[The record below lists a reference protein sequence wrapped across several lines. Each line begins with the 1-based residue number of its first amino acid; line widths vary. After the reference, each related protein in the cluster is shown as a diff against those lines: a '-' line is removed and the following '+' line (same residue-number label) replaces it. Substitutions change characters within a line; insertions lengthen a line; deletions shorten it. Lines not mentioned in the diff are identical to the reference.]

1 MVILCTHI
9 TLAAIFV
16 RCAITIAYENILA
29 ITPCMVFV
37 IGQGACA
44 AGIYAL
50 CSHLLPGYMT
60 FSVPTAA
67 LALVVGDYIDILSY
81 PWLWAILMTW
91 QAWRIVIQGSQT
103 MVARGIGT
111 MATIWIVA
119 VPSTI
124 NLLLWLL
131 VLVCSYTIVCCIG
144 ALLLTG
150 VYPWVIKKNYTTR
163 WQKLATRMP
172 CGSMQVVGRGLNKT
186 LASLRPP
193 VYMGVL
199 CLMQLYR
206 EYLSPFGSMTV
217 VSLSHF
223 GIDLVNAM
231 VSILAIGMWA
241 TNCHFT
247 PRLCRCIST
256 MIQLQPSIWAFVL

>member
-1 MVILCTHI
+1 
-9 TLAAIFV
+9 
-16 RCAITIAYENILA
+16 
-29 ITPCMVFV
+29 
-37 IGQGACA
+37 
-44 AGIYAL
+44 
-50 CSHLLPGYMT
+50 
-60 FSVPTAA
+60 
-67 LALVVGDYIDILSY
+67 
-81 PWLWAILMTW
+81 
-91 QAWRIVIQGSQT
+91 

-144 ALLLTG
+144 ALLLT
-150 VYPWVIKKNYTTR
+150 VAYPWVIKKNYTLR

-172 CGSMQVVGRGLNKT
+172 CGSMQAVGRGLHKT
-186 LASLRPP
+186 LASLRPS

-206 EYLSPFGSMTV
+206 EYLGPVGSMTV

-231 VSILAIGMWA
+231 VSILTIGMWA
-241 TNCHFT
+241 ANRHFT
-247 PRLCRCIST
+247 PRLCRCISISVT
-256 MIQLQPSIWAFVL
+256 LYLSCSVGASCGTACAMALKELYATTFGDVKMPADGYFLSLL